1 MIFQNKSSF
10 FGGFDSQDTI
20 GPYAQSLITEGV
32 QKGTWVVL
40 QNCHLAASWMPKLER
55 ICEELLVPGKVHND
69 FRLWLT
75 SYPSDLFPVTILQN
89 GIKMTNESPKG
100 LRANLLR
107 SYLNDPINDQTFFN
121 DCNKPERWRKLLF
134 GLCFFHGL
142 VQERRQFGPLGWNIP
157 YFFDESDLRISLRQL
172 QMFLNDYEDLPLEA
186 ISYLVGECNY
196 GGRVTDDKDR
206 RLLLSLLSVCINADV
221 VNADK
226 YQFSE
231 SGTYYVPPDGSHQ
244 NYVDY
249 IRTLPLNPLPEVYGF
264 HSNADITK
272 DQQETQTLFD
282 SILLT
287 LPKQTSGGEGRTPSV
302 VIDELAADIL
312 SKLPADFDTETIGKK
327 YPVLYN
333 ESMNTVLRQ
342 EIIRYNRLTSEVRKT
357 LVDLRKAIKGLVL
370 MSSELEEVFNAM
382 FVGKVPNAWAAKSY
396 PSLKPLGSYLNDLMA
411 RLKFL
416 QTWIQNG
423 PPNVFWISGFFFTQS
438 FLTGKFKKTF
448 TLILKRK
455 AFLNLGV
462 LQNYA
467 RKYTIPIDKLAF
479 EFDILQED
487 NDMAHKPEDG
497 AYIKGLFL
505 EGARWNK
512 TTRVLDESLP
522 KVLFDVLPIIWLR
535 PGNMENFAV
544 VNTYSCPVYKTS
556 ARRGVLSTTGH
567 STNFVLLI
575 ELPSDRTKRHWINRG
590 VAALCQLDD

>member
-1 MIFQNKSSF
+1 MIRQTYIVLTVILILCSLTTANRCPCELVVNENPTISNTDLASLSSF
-10 FGGFDSQDTI
+10 MDDDSTKDYI
-20 GPYAQSLITEGV
+20 V
-32 QKGTWVVL
+32 QV
-40 QNCHLAASWMPKLER
+40 ADS
-55 ICEELLVPGKVHND
+55 I
-69 FRLWLT
+69 
-75 SYPSDLFPVTILQN
+75 PS
-89 GIKMTNESPKG
+89 TNEDQEM
-100 LRANLLR
+100 ANLYPLIRQRKSLSTTRRRFKRPSWAAVGKR
-107 SYLNDPINDQTFFN
+107 SFTLI
-121 DCNKPERWRKLLF
+121 RKRPSWAQ
-134 GLCFFHGL
+134 
-142 VQERRQFGPLGWNIP
+142 V
-157 YFFDESDLRISLRQL
+157 
-172 QMFLNDYEDLPLEA
+172 
-186 ISYLVGECNY
+186 
-196 GGRVTDDKDR
+196 
-206 RLLLSLLSVCINADV
+206 
-221 VNADK
+221 
-226 YQFSE
+226 E
-231 SGTYYVPPDGSHQ
+231 SGTYYVPIDGPHQ

-287 LPKQTSGGEGRTPSV
+287 LPKQTTGGEGRTPSV
-302 VIDELAADIL
+302 VMDELAADIL
-312 SKLPADFDTETIGKK
+312 SKLPADFDTEVIGKK

-357 LVDLRKAIKGLVL
+357 LADLRKAIKGLVL

-382 FVGKVPNAWAAKSY
+382 FIGKVPNAWAAKSY

-416 QTWIQNG
+416 QNWIQNG
-423 PPNVFWISGFFFTQS
+423 PPFVFWISGFFFTQS
-438 FLTGKFKKTF
+438 FLT
-448 TLILKRK
+448 
-455 AFLNLGV
+455 GV

-479 EFDILQED
+479 EFDVLQED
-487 NDMAHKPEDG
+487 NDMPNRPDDG
-497 AYIKGLFL
+497 AFIKGLFL

-512 TTRVLDESLP
+512 TTRVIDESLP
-522 KVLFDVLPIIWLR
+522 KVLFDALPIIWLR
-535 PGNMENFAV
+535 PGITENFAT

-575 ELPSDRTKRHWINRG
+575 ELPSDQTKRHWINRG

>member
-1 MIFQNKSSF
+1 MANRCPCELVVNENPTIPNTDSSSTSQLIDE
-10 FGGFDSQDTI
+10 DSQDD
-20 GPYAQSLITEGV
+20 YLEQ
-32 QKGTWVVL
+32 
-40 QNCHLAASWMPKLER
+40 LA
-55 ICEELLVPGKVHND
+55 N
-69 FRLWLT
+69 
-75 SYPSDLFPVTILQN
+75 
-89 GIKMTNESPKG
+89 
-100 LRANLLR
+100 
-107 SYLNDPINDQTFFN
+107 
-121 DCNKPERWRKLLF
+121 
-134 GLCFFHGL
+134 
-142 VQERRQFGPLGWNIP
+142 NIP
-157 YFFDESDLRISLRQL
+157 ST
-172 QMFLNDYEDLPLEA
+172 NKYEDISRLYPFIGQTKSLSTTHKRFKRPSWATVGKRA
-186 ISYLVGECNY
+186 ILIKKRPSWAQV
-196 GGRVTDDKDR
+196 
-206 RLLLSLLSVCINADV
+206 
-221 VNADK
+221 
-226 YQFSE
+226 
-231 SGTYYVPPDGSHQ
+231 DGSHQ

>member
-1 MIFQNKSSF
+1 MIHHTFIFITFLLILFTLTMANRCPCELVVNENPTIPNADSSSTNSLIDD
-10 FGGFDSQDTI
+10 DSQDD
-20 GPYAQSLITEGV
+20 YLEQ
-32 QKGTWVVL
+32 
-40 QNCHLAASWMPKLER
+40 LA
-55 ICEELLVPGKVHND
+55 N
-69 FRLWLT
+69 
-75 SYPSDLFPVTILQN
+75 
-89 GIKMTNESPKG
+89 
-100 LRANLLR
+100 
-107 SYLNDPINDQTFFN
+107 
-121 DCNKPERWRKLLF
+121 
-134 GLCFFHGL
+134 
-142 VQERRQFGPLGWNIP
+142 NIP
-157 YFFDESDLRISLRQL
+157 ST
-172 QMFLNDYEDLPLEA
+172 NKYEDIARLYPMIGHTKSLSITHKRFKRPSWA
-186 ISYLVGECNY
+186 TVGK
-196 GGRVTDDKDR
+196 RSILIKKR
-206 RLLLSLLSVCINADV
+206 PSWAQI
-221 VNADK
+221 
-226 YQFSE
+226 
-231 SGTYYVPPDGSHQ
+231 DGSHQ

-249 IRTLPLNPLPEVYGF
+249 VRTLPLNPLPEVYGF

-287 LPKQTSGGEGRTPSV
+287 LPKQTSGGEGRTPSA

-312 SKLPADFDTETIGKK
+312 SKLPADFDTEAIGKK

-438 FLTGKFKKTF
+438 FLTG
-448 TLILKRK
+448 
-455 AFLNLGV
+455 V

-487 NDMAHKPEDG
+487 NDMAHKPDDG

-535 PGNMENFAV
+535 PGITENFAV